1 MYKRQI
7 YQIWWIESIGSEN
20 RIETFLPELEC
31 SSVQCS
37 HRLCLSASHHCFIV
51 QFAAVVRFACFPA
64 VSYALTL
71 AVWLLTGICPLLSHS
86 HLHTHTQPFNG
97 PMSGTTRV
105 GRYQKK
111 HLSTHTH
118 PVHQTSFIN
127 FLHLLRSIAS
137 SFFNLHAWQ
146 SFSATSVHVLF
157 GLSLGLGPSSSYSI
171 HVFTQ
176 SSSFSNTCPYHHSLF
191 CSNTNVM
198 SSIPNLSQL
207 LTRKSVL
214 PSCHTSVW
222 PATRQ
227 RWHSRPYP
235 SRSWYSIKRPRRDA
249 RLSWSSWLVTYRDGT
264 PARRQS
270 PVPVLTGPD
279 MG

>member
-1 MYKRQI
+1 VYKPQI

-37 HRLCLSASHHCFIV
+37 HRLCLPASHHCFIV
-51 QFAAVVRFACFPA
+51 QFAAVVMFACFPA

-86 HLHTHTQPFNG
+86 HLHTHTHTQSFNG

-111 HLSTHTH
+111 HLPTHTH

-137 SFFNLHAWQ
+137 SFFKFTRLTILFRNLCPRPFW
-146 SFSATSVHVLF
+146 SFSWSRTLYFILHTCLH
-157 GLSLGLGPSSSYSI
+157 PI
-171 HVFTQ
+171 II
-176 SSSFSNTCPYHHSLF
+176 FSQHMP
-191 CSNTNVM
+191 
-198 SSIPNLSQL
+198 
-207 LTRKSVL
+207 L
-214 PSCHTSVW
+214 PS
-222 PATRQ
+222 Q
-227 RWHSRPYP
+227 
-235 SRSWYSIKRPRRDA
+235 
-249 RLSWSSWLVTYRDGT
+249 
-264 PARRQS
+264 
-270 PVPVLTGPD
+270 PVLL
-279 MG
+279 